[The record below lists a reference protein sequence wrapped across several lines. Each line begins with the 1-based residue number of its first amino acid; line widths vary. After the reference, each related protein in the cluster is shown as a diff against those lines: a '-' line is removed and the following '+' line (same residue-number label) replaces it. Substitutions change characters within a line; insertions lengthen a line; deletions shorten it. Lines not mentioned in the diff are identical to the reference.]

1 MIDIDVANPLRML
14 SAYLIVAAIKRPPP
28 DIHIKFF
35 FKENMYVQF
44 YLPDWSPRNVRT
56 LKEYP

>member
-35 FKENMYVQF
+35 FQRKYVCTV
-44 YLPDWSPRNVRT
+44 LLT
-56 LKEYP
+56 